1 MFWAEE
7 GAFAQ
12 LIVMLWLAM
21 AVMVST
27 RLWLAASVS
36 QHRDAGLISLIS
48 SYPLERMGVIL
59 LLLSK
64 LSIPRRGNADLSL
77 ESLAK
82 CYF

>member
-1 MFWAEE
+1 
-7 GAFAQ
+7 
-12 LIVMLWLAM
+12 MLDGIS
-21 AVMVST
+21 AVVSVF
-27 RLWLAASVS
+27 SD
-36 QHRDAGLISLIS
+36 QIP